1 VTGAGGVG
9 EAERAGGPDPASSDA
24 GDVTFDRAGWAALR
38 ASTPLTLTED
48 DLAGLRGI
56 DEQLDLDEVVDVYLP
71 LSRLLNLNVT
81 ASQALERVTDTFL
94 GRPPARVPYL
104 IGVAGSVAVGK
115 STTSRILRALLARWP
130 DHPRVQIVT
139 TDGFLHPNATL
150 VARGIMERK
159 GFPES
164 YDTGRL
170 VRFVAD
176 LKAGRPEVRAP
187 LYAHDAYDIV
197 PGEEQVVTGADV
209 VILEGLNLLQ
219 VTPRPGEGGSTFPS
233 DYLDFSIYVDAEEH
247 HIVDWYVARFL
258 RLQRTAFRREGS
270 PFRDYA
276 DLDQADVEAM
286 AREVWARVNHPN
298 LVEHI
303 RPTRERAG
311 LVLTKGADHRVTAVH
326 LRRR

>member
-1 VTGAGGVG
+1 VTSESAGHHV
-9 EAERAGGPDPASSDA
+9 
-24 GDVTFDRAGWAALR
+24 VFDRETWAALR

-94 GRPPARVPYL
+94 GRPAAKVPYL

-130 DHPRVQIVT
+130 DHPRVEIVT
-139 TDGFLHPNATL
+139 TDGFLFPNAVL
-150 VARGIMERK
+150 AERDLMERK

-164 YDTGRL
+164 YDTDRL

-197 PGEEQVVTGADV
+197 PGQEQVVAGADV
-209 VILEGLNLLQ
+209 VIVEGLNILQ
-219 VTPRPGEGGSTFPS
+219 VTPRTGEGGSVFPS
-233 DYLDFSIYVDAEEH
+233 DYLDFSIYVDADED
-247 HIVDWYVARFL
+247 HIVDWYVGRFL
-258 RLQRTAFRREGS
+258 RLQQTAFQRTDSYFHE
-270 PFRDYA
+270 FA
-276 DLDQADVEAM
+276 DADEQQ
-286 AREVWARVNHPN
+286 ARELAQVVWAAINHPN
-298 LVEHI
+298 LVDHI
-303 RPTRERAG
+303 QPTRERAT
-311 LVLTKGADHRVTAVH
+311 LVLTKGPDHRVTNVR
-326 LRRR
+326 LRRS

>member
-1 VTGAGGVG
+1 VI
-9 EAERAGGPDPASSDA
+9 
-24 GDVTFDRAGWAALR
+24 FDREAWAALR

-94 GRPPARVPYL
+94 GRPAAKVPYL

-130 DHPRVQIVT
+130 DHPRVEIVT
-139 TDGFLHPNATL
+139 TDGFLHPNAVL
-150 VARGIMERK
+150 VERGLMERK

-164 YDTGRL
+164 YDTDRL

-176 LKAGRPEVRAP
+176 LKAGMPEVRAP

-197 PGEEQVVTGADV
+197 PGEAQVVAGADV
-209 VILEGLNLLQ
+209 VIVEGLNILQ
-219 VTPRPGEGGSTFPS
+219 VTTRPGEGGTVFPS
-233 DYLDFSIYVDAEEH
+233 DFLDFSIYVDADEA

-258 RLQRTAFRREGS
+258 RLQQTAFQRQDSYFHEFAG
-270 PFRDYA
+270 A
-276 DLDQADVEAM
+276 DEAE
-286 AREVWARVNHPN
+286 ARELAQVVWTSINHPN

-303 RPTRERAG
+303 QPTRERAD
-311 LVLTKGADHRVTAVH
+311 LVLAKGPDHRVATVR
-326 LRRR
+326 LRRS